1 MPRKGPPKKRDI
13 TPDPVYGSVLLARFM
28 NRLLMC
34 GKKSKAE
41 KIMYGALELM
51 EDRTKRPGIEIFE
64 QAIKNV
70 MPMVEIKPRRVGGAT
85 YQVPVEVG
93 PDRRVALALR
103 WVIGYARRR
112 SGKTMVEKLAGE
124 LMDAASGAGASV
136 KKREDS
142 HRMAEANKAFAH
154 YRF

>member
-1 MPRKGPPKKRDI
+1 MPRKGPPRKRDI

-28 NRLLMC
+28 NRLLTC

-41 KIMYGALELM
+41 KIMYDALDFM
-51 EDRTKRPGIEIFE
+51 EERTKRPGIEVFE

-85 YQVPVEVG
+85 YQVPIEV
-93 PDRRVALALR
+93 PADRRVALALR

-124 LMDAASGAGASV
+124 LMDAAAGAGASV

-154 YRF
+154 YRW

>member
-13 TPDPVYGSVLLARFM
+13 TPDPVYGSVLLARFT
-28 NRLLMC
+28 NRLLMG

-41 KIMYGALELM
+41 KIIYDALEFM
-51 EDRTKRPGIEIFE
+51 EERTKRPGIEVFE

-85 YQVPVEVG
+85 YQVPVEVAA
-93 PDRRVALALR
+93 DRRVALALR

-112 SGKTMVEKLAGE
+112 GGKSMVEKLAGE
-124 LMDAASGAGASV
+124 LLDAASGTGASV

-154 YRF
+154 YRW

>member
-1 MPRKGPPKKRDI
+1 MPRKGPPRKRDI
-13 TPDPVYGSVLLARFM
+13 TPDPVYGSILLARFM
-28 NRLLMC
+28 NRLLMR

-41 KIMYGALELM
+41 KIMYEALELM
-51 EDRTKRPGIEIFE
+51 EDRAKRPGIEVFE

-85 YQVPVEVG
+85 YQVPIEV
-93 PDRRVALALR
+93 PADRRVALALR

-124 LMDAASGAGASV
+124 LMDAAAGQGASV

-154 YRF
+154 YRY

>member
-1 MPRKGPPKKRDI
+1 MPRKGPPRKRDI

-28 NRLLMC
+28 NRLLTC

-41 KIMYGALELM
+41 KIMYEALDFM
-51 EDRTKRPGIEIFE
+51 EDRTKRPGIEVFE

-85 YQVPVEVG
+85 YQVPIEV
-93 PDRRVALALR
+93 PSDRRVALALR

-124 LMDAASGAGASV
+124 LMDAAAGQGASV